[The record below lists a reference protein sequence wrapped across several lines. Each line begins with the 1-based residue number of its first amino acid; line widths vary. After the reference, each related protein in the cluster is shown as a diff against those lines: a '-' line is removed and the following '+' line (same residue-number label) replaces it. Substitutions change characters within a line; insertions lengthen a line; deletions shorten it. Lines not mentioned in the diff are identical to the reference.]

1 MAGNGWK
8 WPEIAKIAENGWTW
22 REMAGNG
29 CKSLE
34 LLQRTGISWKL
45 L

>member
-8 WPEIAKIAENGWTW
+8 WPEIARIAKNGWTW

-34 LLQRTGISWKL
+34 LQKQNAISWKL